1 MSANA
6 ITYELLTSFQRHV
19 LALWGSDKYT
29 LSGASTQAG
38 FCPASLETMLTYT
51 DKDGVSRIFGPC
63 EVIVGRYLPDNPT
76 NLANNLA
83 VPSSFI
89 EIMENDPDASE
100 NWRHSLYRAVDSS
113 QQLEAMPVLS
123 IGGEHRFFRRFCI
136 KMTTYFLDA
145 DLTAGEV
152 ARLGNA
158 ASAFLESMLTSYID
172 MPYAWAWQFKDS
184 QNLRIVDPFGERPH
198 RSLPVLSHS
207 RRRGGPPNDYIWD
220 IKIYVE
226 VGTFKDTD

>member
-1 MSANA
+1 MSSQA

-29 LSGASTQAG
+29 LSGASTQEG
-38 FCPASLETMLTYT
+38 FCPAALDELLTYT
-51 DKDGVSRIFGPC
+51 DKHGQERIFGPC

-83 VPSSFI
+83 VPSCYI
-89 EIMENDPDASE
+89 ELMENDPDASE
-100 NWRHSLYRAVDSS
+100 GWRHSLYRAVDSA
-113 QQLEAMPVLS
+113 QALENLPVLS
-123 IGGEHRFFRRFCI
+123 IGGESRFFRRFCV
-136 KMTTYFLDA
+136 KTTTYFLDA
-145 DLTAGEV
+145 DLSADEV

-158 ASAFLESMLTSYID
+158 ASSFLESMLTSYVD
-172 MPYAWAWQFKDS
+172 MPYAWAWHFLDGD
-184 QNLRIVDPFGERPH
+184 NLRIVDPFGERPH

-226 VGTFKDTD
+226 VATFKDTE